1 MKHSNES
8 ILTIYCCMYADCPS
22 SYSTKFNLQRHVES
36 VHLNVKRYQCQLCQ
50 ALCSSRQNLREHLYI
65 HKGLM
70 PFICRTCDMSFRQA
84 SQLSIHRR
92 VHLAEGVV
100 PRSEKIKLDEESW
113 GIKAIEVNLEV
124 NKGKLALPKIQERP
138 RELQKLPFPF
148 VF

>member
-1 MKHSNES
+1 MKYTSEP
-8 ILTIYCCMYADCPS
+8 ILTLYCCMYNDCPS

-36 VHLNVKRYQCQLCQ
+36 VHLNIKRYQCQLCS
-50 ALCSSRQNLREHLYI
+50 AFCSSRQNLREHLYI

-100 PRSEKIKLDEESW
+100 PRSEKIRLDEECW
-113 GIKAIEVNLEV
+113 EIKAIQVSLEV
-124 NKGKLALPKIQERP
+124 NKDKLKLPKIQERP
-138 RELQKLPFPF
+138 QDLPKLPFPF
-148 VF
+148 MF